1 MVILC
6 VHCKQFIQIKRY
18 RKWRWFCVF
27 ILNNLYEHIPPC
39 WGSASMVRG
48 IDYQIFV
55 KLEESVCLLTCSLCV
70 TKLNKSKLFLLG
82 ELCGI
87 FYNCNMN
94 CLMDLI
100 FFFPIYC
107 YSGLPMKPAAPHQP
121 KTPIHETQGI
131 WENFSMSSC
140 LRMDEG
146 AMTRFHAASS
156 LLGPL

>member
-1 MVILC
+1 
-6 VHCKQFIQIKRY
+6 
-18 RKWRWFCVF
+18 
-27 ILNNLYEHIPPC
+27 
-39 WGSASMVRG
+39 MVRG

-100 FFFPIYC
+100 FFFPN
-107 YSGLPMKPAAPHQP
+107 LLLF
-121 KTPIHETQGI
+121 
-131 WENFSMSSC
+131 W
-140 LRMDEG
+140 
-146 AMTRFHAASS
+146 ASYEAS
-156 LLGPL
+156 RPPPTKNPDS